1 MAMRFTTKTVS
12 KLLWVYPMSKT
23 RRDKGDKMKN
33 YQFMVMNH
41 VIYAQKIMK
50 ITMQYARKI
59 FEIKEDIDN
68 HCE

>member
-1 MAMRFTTKTVS
+1 MLEMAMRFTTKTVS

-41 VIYAQKIMK
+41 VIYAQKIM
-50 ITMQYARKI
+50 
-59 FEIKEDIDN
+59 
-68 HCE
+68 

>member
-12 KLLWVYPMSKT
+12 KLLRVYPMSKT

-33 YQFMVMNH
+33 HQFMVMNH
-41 VIYAQKIMK
+41 VI
-50 ITMQYARKI
+50 YARKI

>member
-1 MAMRFTTKTVS
+1 MVMRFTAKTVS

-41 VIYAQKIMK
+41 VIYAQKIM
-50 ITMQYARKI
+50 
-59 FEIKEDIDN
+59 
-68 HCE
+68 

>member
-1 MAMRFTTKTVS
+1 MLEMAMRFTTKTVS

-41 VIYAQKIMK
+41 VIYAQKNNVNN
-50 ITMQYARKI
+50 YAICKKNI
-59 FEIKEDIDN
+59 
-68 HCE
+68 